1 MMNGLRQIKF
11 AKTRLSRTSWKFLIN
26 EWRLVSSVFMGIICT
41 GKKRTDFRADTT
53 LFTMAVIRNLK
64 ELGQNDWK
72 YWYTIVKNLE
82 GLHKCS

>member
-1 MMNGLRQIKF
+1 MKVGFQCFYGNHMYGL
-11 AKTRLSRTSWKFLIN
+11 
-26 EWRLVSSVFMGIICT
+26 
-41 GKKRTDFRADTT
+41 KRTDFRADTT